1 MLRLTRQQAREIDR
15 QATERYRIPSILLME
30 NAARA
35 ACDVAGEM
43 LDHNWEGQ
51 VVILCGGGNNGGDG
65 LALAR
70 HLHIRGTQVTIA
82 LATDP
87 DKYRGDARINW
98 DITQAMR
105 IKTVAADP
113 HRLEQSTALLIVD
126 AIFGTGLTQPGRDP
140 FGDIARAV
148 SASGLPVL
156 AIDVPSGLDCDSG
169 EPLGVAISADRTITF
184 VAEKAGFANPAA
196 HEYTGQIIVG
206 DIGCPVTL
214 ETAPGQP

>member
-1 MLRLTRQQAREIDR
+1 
-15 QATERYRIPSILLME
+15 
-30 NAARA
+30 
-35 ACDVAGEM
+35 
-43 LDHNWEGQ
+43 
-51 VVILCGGGNNGGDG
+51 
-65 LALAR
+65 
-70 HLHIRGTQVTIA
+70 
-82 LATDP
+82 
-87 DKYRGDARINW
+87 
-98 DITQAMR
+98 
-105 IKTVAADP
+105 P

-169 EPLGVAISADRTITF
+169 EPLGVAISADRTVTF